1 MHINRC
7 KIEDIINVKC
17 GPDSSFLPFCLSPK
31 CGEENQ
37 VKFSKGKEGKGEK
50 KVIYGERK

>member
-1 MHINRC
+1 MKINRY
-7 KIEDIINVKC
+7 KIQDITNVKC
-17 GPDSSFLPFCLSPK
+17 GPDSSFLPFFLSPK
-31 CGEENQ
+31 CVEENQ